1 MVDDSQFPQEV
12 IDELNIKAKETC
24 EFEITSQT
32 EGE

>member
-1 MVDDSQFPQEV
+1 MIDESKFPQEV

-32 EGE
+32 GE

>member
-12 IDELNIKAKETC
+12 IDELNNKAKETC

-32 EGE
+32 GE